1 MFCDTLFCS
10 AVIDCKGKV
19 TLLYVRQVP
28 MKDVADGYNKAH
40 ICKRLWS
47 PGIDSEESI
56 SPAYVVW
63 RARARICKRL
73 WSPGIDSEESISPT
87 YVAGR
92 AGTKKRGSRTVPP
105 GWKSIPGF
113 PKRSANRGSVH

>member
-56 SPAYVVW
+56 QRAYVAW
-63 RARARICKRL
+63 RPGSILRVVVPAPRL
-73 WSPGIDSEESISPT
+73 GIDS
-87 YVAGR
+87 
-92 AGTKKRGSRTVPP
+92 
-105 GWKSIPGF
+105 
-113 PKRSANRGSVH
+113 